1 MQERGIFVTVR
12 TKKLETSEQKGKVC
26 LHPSV
31 FGEAMRTS
39 LHPQILSS
47 EGLTTKATHLQ

>member
-39 LHPQILSS
+39 LHPQILSI